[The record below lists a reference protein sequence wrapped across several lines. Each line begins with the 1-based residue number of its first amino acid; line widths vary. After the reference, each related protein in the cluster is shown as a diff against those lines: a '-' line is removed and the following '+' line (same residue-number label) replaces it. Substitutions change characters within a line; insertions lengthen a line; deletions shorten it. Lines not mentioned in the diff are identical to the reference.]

1 MSSFFYALLSLIVK
15 EVESGVFMKYSIGL
29 FFVLPLCANAQT
41 IERQPVDII
50 YGNQVIR
57 AQHQVVISS
66 QAEVA
71 VIPAEKAKTTLG
83 PNIVITADGKGMSY
97 LEENAIAER
106 EQAIYDEVNK
116 RTEEAPFTVLFT
128 GNIPEDIEAK
138 RLRMM
143 PEIGIFGDQAKAE
156 GASVE
161 KVQPDVGDFSPIGK
175 GVVPAASGAKEAPAT
190 EQEKLEKLIGG

>member
-1 MSSFFYALLSLIVK
+1 MEAY
-15 EVESGVFMKYSIGL
+15 SGVVMKYSFGL
-29 FFVLPLCANAQT
+29 LFAVSLCADAQT

-50 YGNQVIR
+50 YGNQVIHTE
-57 AQHQVVISS
+57 HQVVVSS
-66 QAEVA
+66 QEEVA
-71 VIPAEKAKTTLG
+71 VIPAEKAKMTLG

-128 GNIPEDIEAK
+128 GNIPEEIQAK

-143 PEIGIFGDQAKAE
+143 PEIGIFGDQVKTDE
-156 GASVE
+156 RSSDNVVPE
-161 KVQPDVGDFSPIGK
+161 VGDFSPVGEA
-175 GVVPAASGAKEAPAT
+175 VAPPSSSGAKGAPAT
-190 EQEKLEKLIGG
+190 DAEKLERLIGG

>member
-1 MSSFFYALLSLIVK
+1 
-15 EVESGVFMKYSIGL
+15 MKYSIAL
-29 FFVLPLCANAQT
+29 LCAVSLVANAQT

-57 AQHQVVISS
+57 TQHQVVVSS
-66 QAEVA
+66 KEEVA
-71 VIPAEKAKTTLG
+71 VIPAEKAIGALG
-83 PNIVITADGKGMSY
+83 PNVVITADGQGLSY

-128 GNIPEDIEAK
+128 GTIPEEIQEK

-143 PEIGIFGDQAKAE
+143 PEIGIFGDQ
-156 GASVE
+156 VE
-161 KVQPDVGDFSPIGK
+161 PKVQPEDGSAPNAGDFSPIGK
-175 GVVPAASGAKEAPAT
+175 GVSSGQPNVPDQSNGAKSAPAT
-190 EQEKLEKLIGG
+190 DKERLEQLIGG

>member
-1 MSSFFYALLSLIVK
+1 M
-15 EVESGVFMKYSIGL
+15 FMKYLLGL
-29 FFVLPLCANAQT
+29 LCVVSWFVNAQT

-50 YGNQVIR
+50 YGNQVIH
-57 AQHQVVISS
+57 AQHQVVVSS
-66 QAEVA
+66 QEEVA

-116 RTEEAPFTVLFT
+116 RAEEAPFTVLFT
-128 GNIPEDIEAK
+128 GNIPEDIQAK

-143 PEIGIFGDQAKAE
+143 PEVGIFGDQAKTE
-156 GASVE
+156 DTSVE

-175 GVVPAASGAKEAPAT
+175 GVTPTASGAKSAPAT
-190 EQEKLEKLIGG
+190 DQEKLEKLIGG

>member
-1 MSSFFYALLSLIVK
+1 
-15 EVESGVFMKYSIGL
+15 MKYSLGL
-29 FFVLPLCANAQT
+29 FSALSLLANAQT

-50 YGNQVIR
+50 YGNQVIHT
-57 AQHQVVISS
+57 QHQVVVSS
-66 QAEVA
+66 KEEVA
-71 VIPAEKAKTTLG
+71 IIPAEKAKTTLG

-128 GNIPEDIEAK
+128 GNIPEDIQAK

-143 PEIGIFGDQAKAE
+143 PEIGIFGDQAKKDD
-156 GASVE
+156 ASVD

-175 GVVPAASGAKEAPAT
+175 GVTPSSASGAKGAPAT
-190 EQEKLEKLIGG
+190 DQEKLEKLIGG

>member
-1 MSSFFYALLSLIVK
+1 MSSNF
-15 EVESGVFMKYSIGL
+15 GVIMKYSLGL
-29 FFVLPLCANAQT
+29 LCVVSWFVDAQT

-50 YGNQVIR
+50 YGNQVIHT
-57 AQHQVVISS
+57 QHQIVVSS
-66 QAEVA
+66 REEVA
-71 VIPAEKAKTTLG
+71 IIPAEKSKTTLG

-116 RTEEAPFTVLFT
+116 RTEDAPFTVLFT
-128 GNIPEDIEAK
+128 GNIPEDIQAK

-143 PEIGIFGDQAKAE
+143 PEIGIFGDQAKTDD
-156 GASVE
+156 ASVD

-175 GVVPAASGAKEAPAT
+175 GVAPAASGAKGAPAT
-190 EQEKLEKLIGG
+190 DQEKLEKLIGG